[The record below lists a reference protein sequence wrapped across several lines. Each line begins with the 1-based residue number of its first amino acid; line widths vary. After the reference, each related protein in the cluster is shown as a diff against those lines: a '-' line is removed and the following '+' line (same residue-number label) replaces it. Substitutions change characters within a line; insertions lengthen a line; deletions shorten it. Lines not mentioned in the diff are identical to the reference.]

1 MKFKCRHCNL
11 PSVRQY
17 HTECFEEI
25 YRHQK
30 LISAQ
35 LKKQKN
41 EAREKRA
48 SRQAGLDNT
57 VAKARATPR
66 RVHGPWSS
74 SEDVERKWSEA
85 FAKSANPEARFEDV
99 ILRRRAHGSRST
111 GEGGV
116 QGVSRCTSIVVNLQ
130 IEKK

>member
-1 MKFKCRHCNL
+1 MRFKCRHCNL

-25 YRHQK
+25 YQHQQ

-35 LKKQKN
+35 LEKQKK
-41 EAREKRA
+41 EAREMKK
-48 SRQAGLDNT
+48 SRQTGLNKT

-66 RVHGPWSS
+66 RVHGTWSS
-74 SEDVERKWSEA
+74 IEDVENKWNEA
-85 FAKSANPEARFEDV
+85 FAKSANPEARFQDV

-130 IEKK
+130 IKKK